1 MQIIAKLWIPLLV
14 ILLLTSCG
22 SKNELKVDGGVQ
34 HIDAQ
39 ILDQYGKRFLSIYL
53 RGNDKSTTIPLGGLN
68 KIKINGE
75 EKELEFVNGIAVMDI
90 SHIENLKFH
99 ISYVN
104 FLNSNEQQTIETFYR
119 FIKTDDG
126 YRSSNIPIWLSL
138 LPPLIAILMALVFRE
153 VIISLFAGIWFGAL
167 VLQGFSLKGL
177 FSSFFEVIDTYI
189 VKALTDSGHISVIV
203 FSMLIGGMVAIISR
217 NGGMLGVVNWL
228 SQYAKSARSTQM
240 ITWLLGIG
248 IFFDDYANTLIVGN
262 TMRPVTDRF
271 RISREKLAYIVD
283 STAAPI
289 AAVAFI
295 TTWIGAELGY
305 IEGAIANLSIDQSPY
320 SLFLNSLAYSYYPIF
335 TLFFI
340 FCLIFYKKDFGAMYK
355 AEYRARTTGRVYNV
369 PKDNK
374 DHEVDSS
381 LKALE
386 PVKGVKPKAINALLP
401 ILTVIVV
408 TIIGL
413 AVSSINGGWQWSS
426 ELGLFKNLSEMVGN
440 SDSYI
445 ALLWS
450 SIAGV
455 SVATVLSLFTRKF
468 KIGHVMETLFDG
480 MKTMLPAICILI
492 LAWSLAAIT
501 EDLYTANYITSLIE
515 GNINPFWFPAIVF
528 LLAGLIAFSTG
539 SSWGTMAILYPLV
552 LPTTWT
558 LCIASGYSE
567 AESFPVLYNVI
578 SVVLAGSVFGD
589 HCSPISDTTIL
600 SSLASNCDH
609 IDHVRTQ
616 MPYAV
621 SVAIVSLLAGGLF
634 FYIGLPWWLNYLIG
648 FGLLFGVVRF
658 FGKTMVDVVE

>member
-1 MQIIAKLWIPLLV
+1 MQKIVKLSFPLLV
-14 ILLLTSCG
+14 VLLLSSCG
-22 SKNELKVDGGVQ
+22 SNNNLTDSTNTVQ
-34 HIDAQ
+34 HIDAKVTEQ
-39 ILDQYGKRFLSIYL
+39 NGKQLLSIHL
-53 RGNDKSTTIPLGGLN
+53 MSNANNTIPLS
-68 KIKINGE
+68 KKASIKINGE
-75 EKELEFVNGIAVMDI
+75 EKALDFRNGKTTMDI
-90 SHIENLKFH
+90 TGAEKLTYHL
-99 ISYVN
+99 SYVD
-104 FLNSNEQQTIETFYR
+104 EQQTSEAFYR
-119 FIKTDDG
+119 FSKTEGG
-126 YRSSNIPIWLSL
+126 YQSSSIPLWLSI
-138 LPPLIAILMALVFRE
+138 LPPLIAILMALIFRE

-167 VLQGFSLKGL
+167 VLNGFSLRSL

-189 VKALTDSGHISVIV
+189 VKALTDSGHISVIA

-228 SQYAKSARSTQM
+228 SRYAKSARSTQM
-240 ITWLLGIG
+240 ITWLLGVG

-305 IEGAIANLSIDQSPY
+305 IEGAIANLNIDQSPY
-320 SLFLNSLAYSYYPIF
+320 SLFLNSLAYSYYPVF

-340 FCLIFYKKDFGAMYK
+340 FCLIYFKKDYGTMYK

-374 DHEVDSS
+374 DQEVDSS
-381 LKALE
+381 LKALD
-386 PVKGVKPKAINALLP
+386 PVKGVTPKAINALLP
-401 ILTVIVV
+401 IFTVIIV

-413 AVSSINGGWQWSS
+413 IISSINGGWHWNADI
-426 ELGLFKNLSEMVGN
+426 GFFKNLSAMVGN
-440 SDSYI
+440 SDSYV

-450 SIAGV
+450 SLAGV
-455 SVATVLSLFTRKF
+455 TVASILSLLTKKF
-468 KIGHVMETLFDG
+468 KIDHVIETLIDG

-501 EDLYTANYITSLIE
+501 EDLYTANYLTSLIE

-528 LLAGLIAFSTG
+528 LLAGVIAFSTG

-558 LCIASGYSE
+558 LCLASGYTE

-600 SSLASNCDH
+600 SSLASNCHH

-616 MPYAV
+616 LPYAV
-621 SVAIVSLLAGGLF
+621 SVAVVSILAGGLF
-634 FYIGLPWWLNYLIG
+634 FYLGMPWWLNYIIG
-648 FGLLFGVVRF
+648 FVLLFGVIRI
-658 FGKTMVDVVE
+658 FGKTVEDVV